1 MGGTSGQATTHF
13 ASNPQAIGAGC
24 KPQAF
29 QSGDCCGRIILLG
42 ELFAD
47 FVNPSNGARCIIRQ
61 REFTVSA
68 SPEKEPSLIGKELDP
83 EFFVNLFQEIAEAI
97 VLSDNFG
104 RIIKVNREF
113 SLLFGYSEQE
123 ARGRLIDELV
133 VPEEFREDATTIT
146 EAVAH
151 GQKFALEAVRR
162 KDGSL
167 VNVSLLGVPIIN
179 RNKQVAVFFIYRD
192 ISARVKAERSLIE
205 SRRQLEEAN
214 ALLELTS
221 NLDGLTAI
229 PNRRSYEHFYEMEW
243 RRAAREMKWISL
255 IMIDVDFFKSY
266 NDCYGHPAGDKC
278 LRLIAQALQVINRP
292 GDMVARYGGEEFV
305 AVMSGTTLDG
315 ARQMAEQMRERVKEL
330 RIPHERSST
339 APHVTIS
346 LGVASQVPDA
356 RSKLKDLLI
365 KADQALYM
373 AKSRGR
379 DRVAVV
385 EASV

>member
-1 MGGTSGQATTHF
+1 M
-13 ASNPQAIGAGC
+13 
-24 KPQAF
+24 
-29 QSGDCCGRIILLG
+29 
-42 ELFAD
+42 
-47 FVNPSNGARCIIRQ
+47 
-61 REFTVSA
+61 SA

-97 VLSDNFG
+97 VLADNFG

-113 SLLFGYSEQE
+113 SLMFGYSEE
-123 ARGRLIDELV
+123 EVCGRLIDELV

-162 KDGSL
+162 RKDGSL
-167 VNVSLLGVPIIN
+167 VDVSLLGVPIIN
-179 RNKQVAVFFIYRD
+179 RNKQVAVFGIYRD
-192 ISARVKAERSLIE
+192 ISARVKAERSLFE

-305 AVMSGTTLDG
+305 AVMSGTSLDG

-330 RIPHERSST
+330 QIPHERSST

-356 RSKLKDLLI
+356 RSNLKDLLI